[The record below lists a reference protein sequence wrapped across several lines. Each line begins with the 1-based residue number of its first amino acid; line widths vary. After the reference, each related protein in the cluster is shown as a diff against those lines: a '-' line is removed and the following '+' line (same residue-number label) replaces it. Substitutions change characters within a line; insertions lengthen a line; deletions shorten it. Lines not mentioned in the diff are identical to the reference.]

1 MNKKKIISL
10 TLASLLIVST
20 APMTAEAY
28 SENDSINV
36 KINIT
41 NEEKQELHEEIS
53 VVLNNY
59 FNWHYKNLKGSD
71 KNANEI
77 KKIVDNID
85 LINFKKTKLEWMDKW
100 YKSINEGINDYSI
113 YIDINEIK
121 VHSEYIYVKANYGED
136 LINETSSD
144 VVQKIRNQEHKLV
157 LKNTSNNIMIINDY
171 YQDELAEEFFSVEDN
186 DFTVVNEK
194 VSKNLKNA
202 SNNYQKYIKNI
213 DKLSKE
219 HKSNL
224 KQANYLSKLES
235 ISSRAYSSYDGAKAR
250 NYAAKYALSYNSNY
264 SNYNGRGGDCTNFV
278 SQCIYAGGIPTDAT
292 WKKNSNAWIRV
303 TELRNWL
310 VKKRYAKEFT
320 WQSNAKEGDL
330 VQLYN
335 SSNGWY
341 HSLIITYKRTD
352 GQLFVSSHSA
362 DYYNRALANYT
373 SKMRYLILTS

>member
-1 MNKKKIISL
+1 MDKKKIGKKKIISL
-10 TLASLLIVST
+10 ILASLLIVST
-20 APMTAEAY
+20 APMTAEAC
-28 SENDSINV
+28 SENESTNV

-41 NEEKQELHEEIS
+41 NEEKQKLYEE
-53 VVLNNY
+53 
-59 FNWHYKNLKGSD
+59 
-71 KNANEI
+71 
-77 KKIVDNID
+77 
-85 LINFKKTKLEWMDKW
+85 
-100 YKSINEGINDYSI
+100 
-113 YIDINEIK
+113 
-121 VHSEYIYVKANYGED
+121 
-136 LINETSSD
+136 INETGSD
-144 VVQKIRNQEHKLV
+144 VVQKIRNQEH
-157 LKNTSNNIMIINDY
+157 
-171 YQDELAEEFFSVEDN
+171 
-186 DFTVVNEK
+186 
-194 VSKNLKNA
+194 
-202 SNNYQKYIKNI
+202 
-213 DKLSKE
+213 KLSKE

-224 KQANYLSKLES
+224 KQANYLSELES
-235 ISSRAYSSYDGAKAR
+235 ISSRAYYSYDGSKAG
-250 NYAAKYALSYNSNY
+250 NYAAKYALSYNFSY

-292 WKKNSNAWIRV
+292 WKKDSNAWIRV

-320 WQSNAKEGDL
+320 WQSNGKEGDL